1 MSTGTLKIYFV
12 KDVRDPAF
20 GLKMKRIV
28 PNCSYGTIPKEYM
41 IKGELCLFCV
51 ADDLAVSV

>member
-1 MSTGTLKIYFV
+1 MSVLSTGTLKIYFV

-28 PNCSYGTIPKEYM
+28 PNCSYGTIRRS
-41 IKGELCLFCV
+41 I
-51 ADDLAVSV
+51 